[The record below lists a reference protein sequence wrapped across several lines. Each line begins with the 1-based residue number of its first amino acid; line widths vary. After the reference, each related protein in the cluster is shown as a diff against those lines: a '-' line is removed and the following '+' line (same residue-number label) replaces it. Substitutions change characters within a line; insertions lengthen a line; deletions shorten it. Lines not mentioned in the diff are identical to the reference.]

1 MKGFKLLGI
10 KTKDRV
16 DIENDSTLTDYLKV
30 LKENTYY
37 SFYSSYEFDKEKVT
51 FTYLPEKDVDLYS
64 INRDDQD
71 PLHVNIS
78 AIVGENGAG
87 KSTLIE
93 LLFLGIHNLA
103 ATCKILKNP
112 DDPKISSP
120 IENGVML
127 DLFYSIDKKIYCIS
141 LNDLDVTYSYQSIK
155 KDNSFSK
162 FTTPKRATK
171 KHLQSFLYSI
181 AINYSLYGLNSKH
194 VGEWV
199 RALFHKND
207 GYQTPLVINPMRDEG
222 QIDVN
227 QEEDLAKSR
236 LLSNLLIQTTS
247 NEHLKLTN
255 KQIATAITFT
265 LNRIKIENIYNH
277 VWADPPYVYTFEK
290 LYSDYLNENNKHG
303 ILDVI
308 YDDLIKVDKD
318 KEVKYKKEIE
328 KYIVKKLFKI
338 ARTYDKY
345 KVFLT
350 DNSKNQRTQPSFYKK
365 GVYSLKNYIQ
375 MLKLDDSHITFKLN
389 QAVNYIKNNPLVEDE
404 QYKWNLENEH
414 FYIPIKEL
422 AERINTQKLSE
433 IINLIP
439 PSLFNIEIHLEEIE
453 FEENK
458 SVFSGLSS
466 GEQQLIHSVQSILYH
481 IINVNSVF
489 GNNTSEGIN
498 YSYINLILDEIELY
512 FHPAHQ
518 KEFIQY
524 VLNGIRSLDIPYI
537 KGINMLFSTH
547 SPFILSDIPSSNI
560 LKLKKG
566 EATINKQLTFG
577 ANIHDLLANDFF
589 LKDGFMGVFA
599 QNEIKNVIEALNYT
613 HLNNLK
619 VEKQK
624 QVNLADE
631 DNFKIRIERE
641 LKDVEH
647 KLTKTKRPE
656 EKYNEEYC
664 KKVIEVVGEPILYMS
679 LMELY
684 TVAYKGSKDAFI
696 DEQIQKLNDL
706 R

>member
-1 MKGFKLLGI
+1 MSGFKLLGI

-16 DIENDSTLTDYLKV
+16 DIENDPTLTDYLKV

-37 SFYSSYEFDKEKVT
+37 SFYSSYEFDSKTET
-51 FTYLPEKDVDLYS
+51 FTYFPENDVDLYS
-64 INRDDQD
+64 ICREDQN

-103 ATCKILKNP
+103 VAYKILKNP
-112 DDPKISSP
+112 EDLSSWHT
-120 IENGVML
+120 EEGVHL
-127 DLFYSIDKKIYCIS
+127 DIYYSVNDKIYCIR
-141 LNDLDVTYSYQSIK
+141 LDDLDVCFSSQSK
-155 KDNSFSK
+155 KADNSFSK
-162 FTTPKRATK
+162 FKDFKKYDTK
-171 KHLQSFLYSI
+171 NKKDLEFFFYSI
-181 AINYSLYGLNSKH
+181 AINYSLYGLNTNH
-194 VGEWV
+194 VGEWI

-207 GYQTPLVINPMRDEG
+207 GYQTPLVINPMRIKG

-227 QEEDLAKSR
+227 REEGLAKSR
-236 LLSNLLIQTTS
+236 LISNLLIETKS
-247 NEHLKLTN
+247 NEHLKLSK
-255 KQIATAITFT
+255 KQIATAITFK
-265 LNRIKIENIYNH
+265 LNRRKIENIYDHNIGSDGI
-277 VWADPPYVYTFEK
+277 WTFEK
-290 LYSDYLNENNKHG
+290 LNKKTPKL
-303 ILDVI
+303 LDII
-308 YDDLIKVDKD
+308 YKGFEIDNRDVEIKF
-318 KEVKYKKEIE
+318 KEEIE
-328 KYIVKKLFKI
+328 KYIIKKLFKI

-350 DNSKNQRTQPSFYKK
+350 DNSGNNKKQPSFTTDEKHNLESYIEAIKK
-365 GVYSLKNYIQ
+365 
-375 MLKLDDSHITFKLN
+375 DDSHITFKLN
-389 QAVNYIKNNPLVEDE
+389 QAINYIKKNPLVEDE
-404 QYKWNLENEH
+404 NYKWNKENEH
-414 FYIPIKEL
+414 FHIPIKEL
-422 AERINTQKLSE
+422 SKRINTSKLSE

-453 FEENK
+453 SKENK

-489 GNNTSEGIN
+489 SNNSPEDIN
-498 YSYINLILDEIELY
+498 YAYINLILDEIELY

-518 KEFIQY
+518 KEFIQHI
-524 VLNGIRSLDIPYI
+524 LTGIKSLDIPNI

-560 LKLKKG
+560 LKLRKG
-566 EATINKQLTFG
+566 EAIINEQLTFG

-589 LKDGFMGVFA
+589 LKDGFMGVFS

-619 VEKQK
+619 IEKQN
-624 QVNLADE
+624 QVNLTDE
-631 DNFKIRIERE
+631 ANHKSRVE
-641 LKDVEH
+641 LEIKDIEH
-647 KLTKTKRPE
+647 KLSKTNKPN
-656 EKYNEEYC
+656 EKYNKEYC

-679 LMELY
+679 LIELY
-684 TVAYKGSKDAFI
+684 TLAYKNSKDAFI
-696 DEQIQKLNDL
+696 DEQIANLNKL